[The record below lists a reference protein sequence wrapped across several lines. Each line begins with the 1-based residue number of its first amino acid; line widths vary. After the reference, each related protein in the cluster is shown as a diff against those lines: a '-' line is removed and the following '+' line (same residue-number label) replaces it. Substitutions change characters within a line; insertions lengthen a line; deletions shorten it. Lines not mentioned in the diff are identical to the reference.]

1 MQAILLT
8 MRAYALC
15 GRSRIILYTV
25 VPCFC
30 LQAITVIVM
39 TGMAYT
45 TANMRKYFMNLG
57 SPIGSVTQSATLD
70 DSAFQPF
77 AFIIPALELA
87 FDIMLFA
94 SALYGYSK
102 HAIESMRMAKSWS
115 VNPLVRLLVTTHILY
130 FLCYL
135 AFQAISFVIS
145 DPSLN
150 PVSDEYADLVVNTL
164 DDVILAVATVI
175 GPRMVLS
182 LRAQHAEPAELPFDA
197 ELTTI
202 QFSAQKPGLQS
213 RAENFSR
220 GSHGYP

>member
-1 MQAILLT
+1 MQAILL

-15 GRSRIILYTV
+15 SQSRIMLYTV

-30 LQAITVIVM
+30 LQAVTVIVM

-45 TANMRKYFMNLG
+45 TANMRKYFMDLG

-87 FDIMLFA
+87 FDIMLFV

-115 VNPLVRLLVTTHILY
+115 VNPLVSLLVTTHMLY

-135 AFQAISFVIS
+135 AFQVISFVIS

-150 PVSDEYADLVVNTL
+150 LTEYADLVVNTL
-164 DDVILAVATVI
+164 DDVILSVATII

-182 LRAQHAEPAELPFDA
+182 LRAQHAKPPELAFNA

-202 QFSAQKPGLQS
+202 QFGAQKPGFRS
-213 RAENFSR
+213 RAENFSQ
-220 GSHGYP
+220 GSHEYP